1 MQLTADRLTRHA
13 CVRTLAPPVGAG
25 GPRTMLLHRRVAEH
39 QHGVRLGYALLLAGF
54 CVVSAQAMA
63 QHHPGRL
70 SVANQPHPSP
80 PLPPVN
86 VSSDGRWATV
96 APGTAAVSVG
106 LYAMVFATSMVP
118 SKHPHPMTASDYRA
132 LVTNG
137 YIVGMSLH
145 FTWADIQPLP
155 PPAPYNYSCL
165 TQALD
170 MLDSAC
176 TSVRQW
182 CGVCTY
188 SVCSDIRYI
197 CCTHVHAHAC
207 TATRVPM
214 SLSEMSTTAVTVSES
229 DVCWFRGANYCCSII
244 TECVVLSYPVVSSP
258 GVSAGKKPACL
269 PVFLKPYLA
278 HEPSWVSPFPYG
290 NPAPVIGHNA
300 LGMRVVVRP
309 TDRNGTDLWNKYVTE
324 STSVDGVRGI
334 PISTDSAWRVQRNT
348 IVTSLGQWLE
358 EVDPNAIRVRVMHFV
373 GPLMASLQMRPGP
386 SELFP
391 YLANTGPD
399 VLGMNWTKQGHIDA
413 WKDAATDFA
422 DAHPQA
428 FAKRAWAFDFTVLAP
443 SEVNST
449 QVSLDTAE
457 QREVFEAVAAAH
469 PAGPG
474 AVIAKTESLHVDNRR
489 GCNTCSFVPDP
500 GHSKG
505 SFAVAYLD
513 PENVPRVPYNFIGSR
528 RGRHAW
534 ENFAPLATNN
544 LLSNKTN
551 IPSMFPVNILARFS
565 LFADMNTTTPTVPQ
579 QTLWAEIW
587 RNEAVNVSQQPSC
600 EDPTALEAHLRAW
613 DAGLRAH
620 LRASVTQ
627 DNP

>member
-176 TSVRQW
+176 
-182 CGVCTY
+182 
-188 SVCSDIRYI
+188 
-197 CCTHVHAHAC
+197 
-207 TATRVPM
+207 
-214 SLSEMSTTAVTVSES
+214 
-229 DVCWFRGANYCCSII
+229 
-244 TECVVLSYPVVSSP
+244 
-258 GVSAGKKPACL
+258 VSAGKKPACL